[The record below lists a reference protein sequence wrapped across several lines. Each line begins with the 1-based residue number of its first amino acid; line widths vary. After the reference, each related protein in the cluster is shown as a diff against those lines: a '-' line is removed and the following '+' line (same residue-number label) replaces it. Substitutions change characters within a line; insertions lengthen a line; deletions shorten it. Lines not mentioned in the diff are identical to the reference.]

1 MKDILLLKQA
11 LPYLRQHKGRVMV
24 VKLGGEIAADTA
36 ALDSLAG
43 DVSLLVHVGIRCVVV
58 HGGGPQATELSKR
71 LGLEPEMV
79 QGRRV
84 TDEQTLDVAKMVFAG
99 KINIDITSALR
110 RHGVRGVGMSG
121 VAADIIH
128 ARRRAPTEITDEDT
142 GAKRL
147 VDFGH
152 VGDVQSVNTDV
163 LSLLMTEGYVPVL
176 SSLGSDADGN
186 ILNINADTVSSVI
199 AQDLRANKL
208 ISLTGVP
215 GLLVDKDDPSTLVPV
230 LTASQA
236 RRVVER
242 GYLRGG
248 MRPKVQTLLEAVE
261 GGVPRAHILSGAEQG
276 ALLLELFTRDGAG
289 TVIVPSDDPE
299 AHLAPRELPWERGTT
314 PTGEEASA

>member
-24 VKLGGEIAADTA
+24 VKLGGEIAANPA
-36 ALDSLAG
+36 ALDSLAS
-43 DVSLLVHVGIRCVVV
+43 DVSLLVHVGIRCVMV
-58 HGGGPQATELSKR
+58 HGGGPQATELSQR
-71 LGLEPEMV
+71 LGLTPEMV

-99 KINIDITSALR
+99 KINIDIISALR

-128 ARRRAPTEITDEDT
+128 AERRAPTEITDEDT
-142 GAKRL
+142 GAKRV

-152 VGDVQSVNTDV
+152 VGDVVSVNTDV
-163 LSLLMTEGYVPVL
+163 VSLLMTEGYVPVL
-176 SSLGSDADGN
+176 SSLGSDAEGN

-199 AQDLRANKL
+199 AQELQANKL

-215 GLLVDKDDPSTLVPV
+215 GLLVDKDDPSTLVPL
-230 LTASQA
+230 LTAPQA
-236 RRVVER
+236 RRVL
-242 GYLRGG
+242 GHLRGG
-248 MRPKVQTLLEAVE
+248 MRPKVQTLVEAVE
-261 GGVPRAHILSGAEQG
+261 GGVPRAHILSGREEG

-289 TVIVPSDDPE
+289 TVIVPSDDAE
-299 AHLAPRELPWERGTT
+299 AHLAPHVSPWETT
-314 PTGEEASA
+314 DTAGEEAGAS